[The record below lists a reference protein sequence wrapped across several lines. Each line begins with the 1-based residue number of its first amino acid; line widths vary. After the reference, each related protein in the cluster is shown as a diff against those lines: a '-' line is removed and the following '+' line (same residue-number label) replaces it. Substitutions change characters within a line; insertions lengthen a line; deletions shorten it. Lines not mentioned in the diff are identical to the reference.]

1 MPLSLLQP
9 REQRVL
15 FFTRAASL
23 AGPSVKLPNEPSP
36 KNGQSMAALRVRS
49 HCRHSGSRPDSHRRH
64 LPELRP
70 SPGRPSTAPP
80 TQSVTCESSKC
91 STAIGARDALP
102 LVPVMLRICYSQ
114 RWTLCGQLAG
124 PWVQELR
131 SCWQHARRVTAGS
144 AAMVDLSDVTFI
156 DENGESLL
164 SEMRSAGVQFVATGV
179 ETKHLLQ
186 NLKGRGERALRRSI
200 KKIDS
205 PCRSGGSSFDSTVEE
220 DARLAGEI
228 PKTPIVE

>member
-1 MPLSLLQP
+1 MPLSLSKP
-9 REQRVL
+9 HEQRVL
-15 FFTRAASL
+15 IFTRAASL
-23 AGPSVKLPNEPSP
+23 AGPSLKLPNEPSP
-36 KNGQSMAALRVRS
+36 KNGQSNGGSASPIPLPTFWQAAGFPSSALAGKPPPQPSRS
-49 HCRHSGSRPDSHRRH
+49 EPRS
-64 LPELRP
+64 
-70 SPGRPSTAPP
+70 
-80 TQSVTCESSKC
+80 TQSVTCEPSKC
-91 STAIGARDALP
+91 SAAIGARDAFL
-102 LVPVMLRICYSQ
+102 LAPVMLRISYSQ

-131 SCWQHARRVTAGS
+131 SCWQHVRRVTAGS

-220 DARLAGEI
+220 DVGLAGEI
-228 PKTPIVE
+228 PKRVP